1 MKINSF
7 LTYLTVFC
15 FLCNSQITLA
25 STTTLH
31 SDQRIFVKT
40 LEELIAKSDRVQVG
54 QRVRAQV
61 SRDVIVDG
69 KVLIKEGA
77 IVLVK
82 VNSVSQKNFAGI
94 KGKLSLSAIR
104 TESIDGQVIDLD
116 GGYHKEGRSKMALS
130 ITLAVI
136 VFLPLIFIRGKSAEL
151 PAGTIFDAFTA
162 RSYDVVTRDQERKRI
177 DLTDFDSVMSAEL
190 LYDNLSESKKPKY
203 FEFDITIPE
212 GVDRKFIIDKIND
225 QSVKPMNLD
234 IQSERVED
242 DELVVNVRI
251 KIKLLVKNFAKGF
264 NTIGIT
270 NIGESDNPS
279 TSLVVDIEI

>member
-270 NIGESDNPS
+270 NIGEADNPS

>member
-69 KVLIKEGA
+69 KVLIKEGT

>member
-1 MKINSF
+1 
-7 LTYLTVFC
+7 
-15 FLCNSQITLA
+15 
-25 STTTLH
+25 
-31 SDQRIFVKT
+31 
-40 LEELIAKSDRVQVG
+40 
-54 QRVRAQV
+54 
-61 SRDVIVDG
+61 
-69 KVLIKEGA
+69 
-77 IVLVK
+77 
-82 VNSVSQKNFAGI
+82 
-94 KGKLSLSAIR
+94 
-104 TESIDGQVIDLD
+104 
-116 GGYHKEGRSKMALS
+116 MALS

>member
-190 LYDNLSESKKPKY
+190 LYDNLNESKKPKY
-203 FEFDITIPE
+203 FEFEITIPE
-212 GVDRKFIIDKIND
+212 GVERKFIIDKIND

-251 KIKLLVKNFAKGF
+251 KIKELVKNFAKGF

>member
-7 LTYLTVFC
+7 VTYLTVFC

-69 KVLIKEGA
+69 KVLIKEGT

-190 LYDNLSESKKPKY
+190 LYDNLNESKKPKY
-203 FEFDITIPE
+203 FEFEITIPE
-212 GVDRKFIIDKIND
+212 GVERKFIIDKIND